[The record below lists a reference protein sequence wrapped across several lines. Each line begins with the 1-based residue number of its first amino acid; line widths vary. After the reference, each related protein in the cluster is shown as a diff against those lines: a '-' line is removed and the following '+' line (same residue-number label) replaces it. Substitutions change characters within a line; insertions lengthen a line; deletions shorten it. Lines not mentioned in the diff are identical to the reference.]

1 MYELFSFSYF
11 MPIYCGYSVD
21 KTCLYFGI
29 KVEVTNKEQIFRLK

>member
-1 MYELFSFSYF
+1 MYELFSFS
-11 MPIYCGYSVD
+11 CGYSVD